1 MPFANCCY
9 GTRSV
14 PIHGFTLVELLVVI
28 TIIGMLIALLL
39 PAVHAVRERAR
50 QTQCLNNLKQLSLA
64 AIAHDSSKGQ
74 LPGLTQFVKRT
85 QNVYADVKYNN
96 GTRKVAG
103 WISQLFERESLKSI
117 SGFSWAAILLPQN
130 RTRRYL
136 GFDRE
141 SATGCDCD

>member
-1 MPFANCCY
+1 
-9 GTRSV
+9 
-14 PIHGFTLVELLVVI
+14 
-28 TIIGMLIALLL
+28 MLIALLL

-96 GTRKVAG
+96 GRGSGRLDPAPRSQTRINLITSPALVG
-103 WISQLFERESLKSI
+103 PP
-117 SGFSWAAILLPQN
+117 ILTTANGTQ
-130 RTRRYL
+130 RYL

-141 SATGCDCD
+141 SATGCDMQLICQRWKLLCAHRIEM